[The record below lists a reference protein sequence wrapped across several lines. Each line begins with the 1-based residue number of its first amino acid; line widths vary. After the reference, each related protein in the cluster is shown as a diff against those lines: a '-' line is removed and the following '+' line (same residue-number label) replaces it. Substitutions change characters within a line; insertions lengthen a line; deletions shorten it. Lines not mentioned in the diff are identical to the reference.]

1 MYYSKQTN
9 GFYTREIH
17 GDNIPADAVEITKE
31 QHAALLQGQSEG
43 KVIAADEN
51 GYPVLIDPPPA
62 PPHVPGQVTRAQG
75 KAALITAGLWGAVE
89 SYVDGI
95 ADATDKALA
104 LVALNDTT
112 HWQRTSPFLNA
123 AAQALGLTS
132 EQLDDLFRQAAKI
145 EL

>member
-1 MYYSKQTN
+1 MKYYKHNETGEVYAYESEQERQEW
-9 GFYTREIH
+9 GAPELVEMS
-17 GDNIPADAVEITKE
+17 PAEVDA
-31 QHAALLQGQSEG
+31 HL
-43 KVIAADEN
+43 N
-51 GYPVLIDPPPA
+51 PPVQPY
-62 PPHVPGQVTRAQG
+62 VPQQVTRAQG

-95 ADATDKALA
+95 EDATEKALA

-123 AAQALGLTS
+123 AAQALNLTS
-132 EQLDDLFRQAAKI
+132 EQLDVLFQQAAEI